1 MLIWR
6 TLFWPLCVVIFY
18 LQVSSPNSPTS
29 NDRKKIQKKW
39 LAGAKLWSGND
50 SPCPWWMQVQ
60 QQHTHCYVR
69 HYHASRKKMVLP
81 GRGVWNLFSAAQ
93 PQITCCCSH
102 SSNCSRFLLP
112 SARRRRIVFL
122 FSFRIVFHSWKMSLM
137 EWNNCHSKLALCFV
151 CLPINEGVGKSC
163 FNFDY
168 LNNDYLDNDYN
179 RRFV

>member
-1 MLIWR
+1 MQSNRNSNYHNSNCVVHFTKRDNWRYWSAKAMLIWR

-112 SARRRRIVFL
+112 SARRRRIVCCFFVFFSYC
-122 FSFRIVFHSWKMSLM
+122 FSFLENVPDGMK
-137 EWNNCHSKLALCFV
+137 
-151 CLPINEGVGKSC
+151 
-163 FNFDY
+163 
-168 LNNDYLDNDYN
+168 
-179 RRFV
+179 